1 MLKNTL
7 GFELEHLFFGIFIVV
22 LLFFSLLYVPLFFLI
37 GLLALSLLYLG
48 RNTYWVLVF
57 SISFILSLMS
67 ISINPMGN
75 NIGDVVVYYNAFI
88 NKDFIDTFLNFKI
101 YRFLIFQLQYFFG
114 FPVKFYSLISVFLIY
129 SLYSVFYFNFL
140 KVFSIDIRTF
150 KEKMFFLF
158 VLLSSIPFFIF
169 SSFENTLSFVFFANG
184 FLCYLNRKKIS
195 CCILF
200 LISVLTHGSSI
211 IFIIIFIIST
221 KVRNISLSLL
231 FILSSIM
238 LLFIYFFS
246 FISAYVEIPFL
257 GFYFLRLNYYL
268 TGPWSS
274 YIGLLEYFLFLMALF
289 KMFVLSLFIKDLKRQ
304 ARNDRHIIILKFF
317 FFYLSFCL
325 LFISSRTLN
334 LRYIYIGFLIIFPYA
349 YIYLQNNKKVLYKK
363 LIIYSYFFLSIFSLH
378 NIYYF
383 YGIMRVSSFAPEKG
397 VFSSVVDFVSSDFD
411 LPEGR
416 YIIKSR
422 TERVESSQKSN

>member
-1 MLKNTL
+1 MKNTL
-7 GFELEHLFFGIFIVV
+7 SLGLEHILFALFIIIW
-22 LLFFSLLYVPLFFLI
+22 LFCSLLYIPLFFLV
-37 GLLALSLLYLG
+37 GVFTLSLLYPG
-48 RNTYWVLVF
+48 KKTYWALVL
-57 SISFILSLMS
+57 SISFIFSLMS

-88 NKDFIDTFLNFKI
+88 NKDFIDTLLNLKI
-101 YRFLIFQLQYFFG
+101 YRFLIFQLQYIFDL
-114 FPVKFYSLISVFLIY
+114 PVKVYSLISISLIY
-129 SLYSVFYFNFL
+129 ILYSIFYFNFL
-140 KVFSIDIRTF
+140 KVFSVYVKTF
-150 KEKMFFLF
+150 KDKVFFLL

-184 FLCYLNRKKIS
+184 FLCYLNRKKLS
-195 CCILF
+195 CYALF
-200 LISVLTHGSSI
+200 LLSFLTHGSSVILAI
-211 IFIIIFIIST
+211 IFILST

-246 FISAYVEIPFL
+246 FISAYVEIPFV

-274 YIGLLEYFLFLMALF
+274 YIGLLEYFLFLIALF
-289 KMFVLSLFIKDLKRQ
+289 KMFILSVFIKDLKLR
-304 ARNDRHIIILKFF
+304 ARNDSHIIILKFF
-317 FFYLSFCL
+317 FFYLTFCL

-334 LRYIYIGFLIIFPYA
+334 LRYIYIGFLIILPYA
-349 YIYLQNNKKVLYKK
+349 FIYLQSNTRVLYRKV
-363 LIIYSYFFLSIFSLH
+363 IIYSYFTLSIFSLH

-383 YGIMRVSSFAPEKG
+383 YGIMKVSSFAPEKG

-416 YIIKSR
+416 YIIQSR